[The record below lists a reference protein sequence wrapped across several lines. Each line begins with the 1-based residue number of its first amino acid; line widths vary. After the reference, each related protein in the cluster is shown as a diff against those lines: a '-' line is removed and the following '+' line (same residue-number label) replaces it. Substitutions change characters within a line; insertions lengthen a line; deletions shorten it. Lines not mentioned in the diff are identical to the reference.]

1 MKKSTIIK
9 IIGLAG
15 ILFIILGV
23 MISPATASIAGKPP
37 FVRMQVSNNSQFEFS
52 IVIFGPSDYTLKV
65 EPYTDKSIIVERGT
79 YSYVMHAC
87 NNSAAG
93 SINLNMFK
101 NIYVPVCGGSAIGKR
116 ENPHNFDTSEFIKGI
131 NIQVKNKTHEKI
143 SVYIRNLKKN
153 YWVTVEPRETQTL
166 LVFRDQYVYSYVAC
180 GELQAG
186 YYNARVNQP
195 LFLTCKNK

>member
-1 MKKSTIIK
+1 MKKSTILK
-9 IIGLAG
+9 TVGLAA

-23 MISPATASIAGKPP
+23 MISPATASTAGKPP
-37 FVRMQVSNNSQFEFS
+37 FVRMHVYNNSQFEFS
-52 IVIFGPSDYTLKV
+52 IAVFGPDDYTLKV
-65 EPYTDKSIIVERGT
+65 APYTDKSIIVERGT
-79 YSYVMHAC
+79 YSYVMRAC
-87 NNSAAG
+87 NNSVAG
-93 SINLNMFK
+93 TINLNMYK
-101 NIYVPVCGGSAIGKR
+101 NIYVPVCGGSAIYKR

-131 NIQVKNKTHEKI
+131 NIQVKNKTHEKV

-153 YWVTVEPRETQTL
+153 YWVTVEPGEAETL

-195 LFLTCKNK
+195 LILTCKNK